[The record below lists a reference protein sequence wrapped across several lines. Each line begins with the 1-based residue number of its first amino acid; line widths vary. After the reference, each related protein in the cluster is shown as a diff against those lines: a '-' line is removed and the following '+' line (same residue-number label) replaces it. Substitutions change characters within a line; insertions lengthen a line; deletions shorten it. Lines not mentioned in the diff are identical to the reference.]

1 MYCNQCNRENP
12 DDSRFCEFCGAELKP
27 PAKEPKQ
34 AFSRKKLLAIV
45 IGVLVLIGAAVAV
58 ALYINYGQHGEYH
71 QQIRTG
77 DQYLKEQEY
86 DKAET
91 AYLNAIKLEPKQEKG
106 YIKAADLYIKQ
117 KNYEEAEKIL
127 TSGEQTAGG
136 SKIKKKLKQV
146 QKLKESA
153 VSELWAFFLK
163 KNMLF
168 KTKAEIEDVYGMLS
182 LRNEGEFQIWQDFT
196 WFNPS
201 FWFAKEGDPVFS
213 LDESSEEV
221 CDGMAGTAEE
231 LFGLTEEQ
239 TMQEFE
245 KNMDMDEKFQIYC
258 TTDVL
263 MNGWVGEKKI
273 DGKLCEIYVCPD
285 DLKMVWYKYEYD
297 FLGGLGED
305 EDIPEVGVSDLSKY
319 MEAYDEDPSK
329 ISPDT
334 PVIIIYPESDYY
346 KNFFS

>member
-1 MYCNQCNRENP
+1 MHCNQCDWENP

-27 PAKEPKQ
+27 PAKRTKQ
-34 AFSRKKLLAIV
+34 AFSHKKLLAIV
-45 IGVLVLIGAAVAV
+45 IGVLVIIGAAVAV

-77 DQYLKEQEY
+77 DQYLKEQDY

-91 AYLNAIKLEPKQEKG
+91 AYLDAIKLEPKQEKG

-117 KNYEEAEKIL
+117 ENYEEAEKIL
-127 TSGEQTAGG
+127 TSGKQTAGG

-146 QKLKESA
+146 EKLKESS

-168 KTKAEIEDVYGMLS
+168 KTKAEIEDVYGSLS
-182 LRNEGEFQIWQDFT
+182 LRNVEQFSIWQDYT

-201 FWFAKEGDPVFS
+201 FWFAKDGNPVFS

-245 KNMDMDEKFQIYC
+245 KNMDMDEKFQIFC
-258 TTDVL
+258 TTDV
-263 MNGWVGEKKI
+263 MTNGWMGRKEI
-273 DGKLCEIYVCPD
+273 NGKLCDIYIYPD
-285 DLKMVWYKYEYD
+285 GLEMAGYKYEYD
-297 FLGGLGED
+297 ILGGLDDSED
-305 EDIPEVGVSDLSKY
+305 MPEVGVSDLSKY
-319 MEAYDEDPSK
+319 MEGYTENPSK
-329 ISPDT
+329 IRTDT
-334 PVIIIYPESDYY
+334 HVIIIYPKSGYY
-346 KNFFS
+346 QDLFS